1 MKKREIFAMAN
12 QQGVVAKS
20 NRRLMEDV
28 IMRRLVENSVGIS

>member
-1 MKKREIFAMAN
+1 MAN

-28 IMRRLVENSVGIS
+28 FMRRLVENSVGIS